1 METINIFETKE
12 KSHKQ
17 GIKESFPVTGM
28 TCASC
33 AASVESVLKHTKGV
47 FDASVNFANS
57 SVLVEYD
64 KELSPNQLQ
73 NALREVGYDIIID
86 AENPSEVQQELRQ
99 KHYQEIK
106 NRTIWSAILTL
117 PIFVLGM
124 FFMQWEPGKWISL
137 LLAFPILFWFG
148 RSFFVNAFKQAKHG
162 KANMDTLV
170 ALSTGI
176 AFLFS
181 IFNTFFPEFG

>member
-12 KSHKQ
+12 KNHKQ

-33 AASVESVLKHTKGV
+33 ASSVESVLKHTDGV
-47 FDASVNFANS
+47 FDASVNFASS
-57 SVLVEYD
+57 SVLVDYD
-64 KELSPNQLQ
+64 KELSPNQFQ

-86 AENPSEVQQELRQ
+86 AENPSEVQQELQQ
-99 KHYQEIK
+99 KHYKDIK

-124 FFMQWEPGKWISL
+124 FYMQWEPGKWISL
-137 LLAFPILFWFG
+137 VLAFPIL
-148 RSFFVNAFKQAKHG
+148 
-162 KANMDTLV
+162 LV
-170 ALSTGI
+170 RA
-176 AFLFS
+176 
-181 IFNTFFPEFG
+181 

>member
-12 KSHKQ
+12 KNTKK

-33 AASVESVLKHTKGV
+33 AASVESVLKHTEGV

-86 AENPSEVQQELRQ
+86 AEDPSEVQQELQQ
-99 KHYQEIK
+99 KHYQDIK
-106 NRTIWSAILTL
+106 NRTICRRYLRCPFLCWECSICNGNQANGFHWYW
-117 PIFVLGM
+117 PFP
-124 FFMQWEPGKWISL
+124 FFFGSGVAFSSMPSSRPNTVKQIWIPWWL
-137 LLAFPILFWFG
+137 
-148 RSFFVNAFKQAKHG
+148 
-162 KANMDTLV
+162 
-170 ALSTGI
+170 
-176 AFLFS
+176 
-181 IFNTFFPEFG
+181 

>member
-33 AASVESVLKHTKGV
+33 AASVESVLKHTEGV

-86 AENPSEVQQELRQ
+86 AENPSEVQQELQQ

-106 NRTIWSAILTL
+106 NHL
-117 PIFVLGM
+117 
-124 FFMQWEPGKWISL
+124 
-137 LLAFPILFWFG
+137 
-148 RSFFVNAFKQAKHG
+148 
-162 KANMDTLV
+162 
-170 ALSTGI
+170 
-176 AFLFS
+176 
-181 IFNTFFPEFG
+181 

>member
-1 METINIFETKE
+1 MDTTNVLRHKDKAK
-12 KSHKQ
+12 KSNLK
-17 GIKESFPVTGM
+17 KSFPVTGM
-28 TCASC
+28 TCAAC
-33 AASVESVLKHTKGV
+33 ASSVESILVHTEGV
-47 FDASVNFANS
+47 SKASVNFANS

-64 KELSPNQLQ
+64 EDIAEEKLQ
-73 NALREVGYDIIID
+73 NALRQVGYDIIID
-86 AENPSEVQQELRQ
+86 AEDPSAVQQELQQ
-99 KHYQEIK
+99 KHYQDIK

-124 FFMQWEPGKWISL
+124 FFMDWVPGKWMSL
-137 LLAFPILFWFG
+137 VLTFPILFWFG
-148 RSFFVNAFKQAKHG
+148 RSFFINALKQAKHR

-181 IFNTFFPEFG
+181 VFNTFFQNFG